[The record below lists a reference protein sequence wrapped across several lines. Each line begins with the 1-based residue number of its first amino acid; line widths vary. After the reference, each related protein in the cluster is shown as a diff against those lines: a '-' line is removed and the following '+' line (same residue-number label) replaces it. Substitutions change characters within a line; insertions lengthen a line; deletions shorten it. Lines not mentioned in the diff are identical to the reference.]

1 MIVGQNWRYP
11 PKMTHDYGPG
21 RSPRAVGRLPRR
33 WAGAL
38 RGVSRAAQCN
48 GRESIDCRLRP
59 WLSPLVPGIINCPRK
74 KKIQQSLS
82 ESNAF
87 VCARPL
93 ARSGARP
100 RQVRRIRA
108 ATGRRRGGGG
118 RTRSHTAAATLARRP
133 RLEPYAAAM
142 AIWADIL
149 TGARRPGET
158 GGRAALAVS
167 DAGSPC
173 RPASPAARQGREWP
187 MLGGRPRRSG
197 NPAVTDTVPA
207 WLAGRSAARGL
218 DPGYRRPRCGPA
230 DRRASHR
237 LPCITGTTDISR
249 LPV

>member
-21 RSPRAVGRLPRR
+21 RSPGRSAARRGGGPGRFAGCLGRRNVTAVKALI
-33 WAGAL
+33 AGH
-38 RGVSRAAQCN
+38 
-48 GRESIDCRLRP
+48 DCRPRP
-59 WLSPLVPGIINCPRK
+59 WLSPLVPGLINCPRK

-142 AIWADIL
+142 AMWADIL

-158 GGRAALAVS
+158 GRRAALAARRAVS
-167 DAGSPC
+167 DAVGHV
-173 RPASPAARQGREWP
+173 
-187 MLGGRPRRSG
+187 GRPRR
-197 NPAVTDTVPA
+197 
-207 WLAGRSAARGL
+207 
-218 DPGYRRPRCGPA
+218 
-230 DRRASHR
+230 
-237 LPCITGTTDISR
+237 
-249 LPV
+249 LPVRAVNGQCSEAALGGPETRRSPMPSRRG